1 MSVSEIFDDI
11 DSKLYPNLASPL
23 RDVIGRDNRA
33 YGSMIELQNLEFSNK
48 TRIVPLVGSGIAV
61 QNGTLETTL
70 VTQSITAKNAGTPID
85 FNNSSVQRIA
95 FGDPTSS
102 TDPVNKRTLDAEVA
116 VLNSS
121 IDKINNYLLIL
132 SATYIIRDQNGVI
145 IKF

>member
-11 DSKLYPNLASPL
+11 DSKLYRNLASPL
-23 RDVIGRDNRA
+23 QDVIGRDNRA

-48 TRIVPLVGSGIAV
+48 TRIVPLNGSGIGI
-61 QNGTLETTL
+61 QNGSLQTDL
-70 VTQSITAKNAGTPID
+70 VTQSITAKQVGLPID
-85 FNNSSVQRIA
+85 FNNSTVQRIA
-95 FGDPTSS
+95 FGDPMSS
-102 TDPVNKRTLDAEVA
+102 TDPVNKRTLDSEVA

-132 SATYIIRDQNGVI
+132 SATYIIKDQNGVA

>member
-1 MSVSEIFDDI
+1 
-11 DSKLYPNLASPL
+11 
-23 RDVIGRDNRA
+23 
-33 YGSMIELQNLEFSNK
+33 MIELQNLEFSNK
-48 TRIVPLVGSGIAV
+48 TKLVPLVGSGVAV

-116 VLNSS
+116 VLNSGL
-121 IDKINNYLLIL
+121 DKINNYLLIL
-132 SATYIIRDQNGVI
+132 SQTYIIKDQNGTI